1 MVFMKGVNNF
11 STIMPIYLFYWENDI
26 NIHYL
31 KNITFLRSLT
41 ILFSKCMYFEKK
53 L

>member
-1 MVFMKGVNNF
+1 MKGVNNF
-11 STIMPIYLFYWENDI
+11 STIMPGVIHLLYRENDI